1 MLVTPSVRI
10 RYITSSG
17 CDQPVSDP
25 LSDTATTTHQ
35 HSFKH
40 SCKIYL
46 KIIFSSF
53 PYPTNKMKMKLS
65 IWRNKYKVHDK
76 VKTASKKK
84 SNIKIL
90 SYRNLKSKL
99 RTIVDNNTH
108 LMRFARQKMEEKQI
122 EEAVYGNVSN
132 DYIEMTARR
141 RSCDKSLMAI
151 LQSARRELDT
161 SAKYESMCL
170 ETEERRTEEEESGPA
185 SSPCENIYEYFDL

>member
-1 MLVTPSVRI
+1 
-10 RYITSSG
+10 
-17 CDQPVSDP
+17 
-25 LSDTATTTHQ
+25 
-35 HSFKH
+35 
-40 SCKIYL
+40 
-46 KIIFSSF
+46 
-53 PYPTNKMKMKLS
+53 MKMKLS

-76 VKTASKKK
+76 VKTAAKKK

-108 LMRFARQKMEEKQI
+108 LMKFARQKMEEKQI

-141 RSCDKSLMAI
+141 RNCDKSLMAI
-151 LQSARRELDT
+151 LQSARLELDT

-170 ETEERRTEEEESGPA
+170 ETEEWRTEEEESGPA
-185 SSPCENIYEYFDL
+185 STPCENIYEYFDL

>member
-46 KIIFSSF
+46 RIIFSSVS
-53 PYPTNKMKMKLS
+53 YPTNKMKMKLS

-76 VKTASKKK
+76 VKTAPKKK

-108 LMRFARQKMEEKQI
+108 LMKFARQKMEEKQI

-170 ETEERRTEEEESGPA
+170 ETEEWRTEEEESGPA
-185 SSPCENIYEYFDL
+185 STPCENIYEYFDL